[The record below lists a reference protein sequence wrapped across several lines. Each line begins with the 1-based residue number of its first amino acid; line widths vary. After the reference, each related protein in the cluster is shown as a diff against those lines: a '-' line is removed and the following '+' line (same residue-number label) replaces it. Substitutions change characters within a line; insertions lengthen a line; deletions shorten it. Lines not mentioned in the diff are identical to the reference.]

1 MEEIMASKS
10 ALPVYEVEFIPLE
23 RRLDDRRRNANSC
36 YAGPERRREKSRRSN
51 ERNGAKPRLQSM
63 S

>member
-1 MEEIMASKS
+1 MASKS

-23 RRLDDRRRNANSC
+23 RRLDDRRRNADSC

-51 ERNGAKPRLQSM
+51 ERSAAKPRLKSM